1 MDQVYCHIDQSNIP
15 RSHRMMTPLRQRMID
30 DMRIRNFAEGTQR
43 SYIHYVAGFAKYF
56 NLSPELLD
64 LEAVR
69 QYQLFLNQERK
80 LSPQSINCFV
90 SAVQFLYTVTLEM
103 PWKKEDFPRPRLEE
117 RLPVVPSLEEV
128 EQFFDN
134 LSGLENRAVLMTCYG
149 AGLRIAEA
157 VSVKI
162 DDVDKQR
169 MLLRV
174 EQGKGGKDRYVML
187 SATLL
192 SFLRAYF
199 RILRPRGPWL
209 FPSPWDHQKHISPG
223 IVQVASRDAW
233 QRCGLSKRISPH
245 TLRHA
250 FATHVLEDGT
260 DIKVIQAL
268 LGHRRIETT
277 AGYIDV
283 SPRTIGKTTSPLEQ
297 LWQPAKPKPAKGKRA
312 KS

>member
-1 MDQVYCHIDQSNIP
+1 
-15 RSHRMMTPLRQRMID
+15 MMTPLRQRMID

-174 EQGKGGKDRYVML
+174 EQGKGGKDHPPQPRTNPIKDRPL
-187 SATLL
+187 S
-192 SFLRAYF
+192 
-199 RILRPRGPWL
+199 
-209 FPSPWDHQKHISPG
+209 
-223 IVQVASRDAW
+223 
-233 QRCGLSKRISPH
+233 CGLVHCTVYSLSRRSESIAYGE
-245 TLRHA
+245 HA
-250 FATHVLEDGT
+250 
-260 DIKVIQAL
+260 
-268 LGHRRIETT
+268 
-277 AGYIDV
+277 
-283 SPRTIGKTTSPLEQ
+283 PRN
-297 LWQPAKPKPAKGKRA
+297 
-312 KS
+312 